1 MQTRIA
7 TPDNAADI
15 ARIYN
20 QSITDRV
27 GTFETRPRSIEDV
40 RPWFDN
46 IHPSVVVEDNGEVI
60 AFASTS
66 TYRPRECY
74 AGIAEFSVYVAREAR
89 RRGAG
94 RAAMEALLHEAER
107 RGFWKLV
114 SRVFVEN
121 TASRSLL
128 RKIGFREVGIYEK
141 HGKLDGVWRDVVIV
155 EYLIESNLSAEFSQQ
170 SAI

>member
-1 MQTRIA
+1 MQTRSA
-7 TPDNAADI
+7 TPDDAMDI

-20 QSITDRV
+20 QGIEDRV
-27 GTFETRPRSIEDV
+27 GTFETRPRSAEDV
-40 RPWFDN
+40 RAWFDGH
-46 IHPSVVVEDNGEVI
+46 HPIVVVEDNGKVI
-60 AFASTS
+60 AFASAS

-94 RAAMEALLHEAER
+94 RTAMEALLHQAEQH
-107 RGFWKLV
+107 GFWKLV

-121 TASRSLL
+121 TPSRSLL
-128 RKIGFREVGIYEK
+128 RKIGFREVGVYEK

-155 EYLIESNLSAEFSQQ
+155 EHLIESNLK
-170 SAI
+170 

>member
-7 TPDNAADI
+7 TPDDAADI

-27 GTFETRPRSIEDV
+27 GTFETRPRSVEDV

-46 IHPSVVVEDNGEVI
+46 IHPSVVVEDKGEVI

-74 AGIAEFSVYVAREAR
+74 AGIAEIHAWAMDPGDMWRIRLEGVINPSPESIGCVRSSWSARWWR
-89 RRGAG
+89 RA
-94 RAAMEALLHEAER
+94 
-107 RGFWKLV
+107 
-114 SRVFVEN
+114 
-121 TASRSLL
+121 
-128 RKIGFREVGIYEK
+128 
-141 HGKLDGVWRDVVIV
+141 
-155 EYLIESNLSAEFSQQ
+155 
-170 SAI
+170 